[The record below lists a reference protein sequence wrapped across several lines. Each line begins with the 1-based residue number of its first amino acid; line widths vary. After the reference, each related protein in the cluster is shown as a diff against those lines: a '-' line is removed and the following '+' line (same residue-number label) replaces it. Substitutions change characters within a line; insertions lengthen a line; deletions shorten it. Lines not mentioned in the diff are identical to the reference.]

1 MHTELHTMQKKQQNS
16 PKENGRKQDNDK
28 AFILTLPYGFHE
40 AGIYR
45 RISYRLESTVGI
57 FYGFI

>member
-1 MHTELHTMQKKQQNS
+1 MQKKQQNS
-16 PKENGRKQDNDK
+16 PKENGRKQDNNK
-28 AFILTLPYGFHE
+28 AFILTLLYGFHE

-45 RISYRLESTVGI
+45 RISYTLESTVGI